1 MLSINTLISFRGRY
15 KLSLITAIILG
26 IFQGIAEFLPISS
39 SGHLVILQTIFDVDQ
54 GDIFLPVMLHLG
66 TLISIV
72 IVFYKDIAAIVVSSF
87 QIVGDIFKRGKII
100 LDTDS
105 KKMAIMIIVG
115 TIPTG
120 LIGVLF
126 NDFFEG
132 LYKSLVAVGIALIV
146 TGFLLMISEKTNSG
160 NKGIREMTIL
170 DAIIVGICQGFAII
184 PGISRSGSTIVG
196 GLFRGFNTKLA
207 TKFSF
212 LMAIPVILGATLLEA
227 VKVLTGSNPVVL
239 SIPLF
244 IGVLLS
250 AATGVIAIKVLIKAL
265 QKGKL
270 YYFSYYVWAVG
281 SILII
286 SQLI

>member
-1 MLSINTLISFRGRY
+1 MLSINTLILFRGRY
-15 KLSLITAIILG
+15 EVSLITAIILG

-39 SGHLVILQTIFDVDQ
+39 SGHLVILQTIFDADQ
-54 GDIFLPVMLHLG
+54 GDVFLPVMLHLG

-72 IVFYKDIAAIVVSSF
+72 IVFYKDIVAIVVSSF
-87 QIVGDIFKRGKII
+87 QIVSEVFTKKKII
-100 LDTDS
+100 LDTES
-105 KKMAIMIIVG
+105 KKLAVMVIVG

-120 LIGVLF
+120 LIGILF
-126 NDFFEG
+126 EDFFVG
-132 LYKSLVAVGIALIV
+132 LYKSLLAVGIALIV

-160 NKGIREMTIL
+160 KKGIRDMTIK
-170 DAIIVGICQGFAII
+170 DAIIVGLFQGFAII

-227 VKVLTGSNPVVL
+227 VKVITGSNTIVL

-244 IGVLLS
+244 VGVLLS
-250 AATGVIAIKVLIKAL
+250 AVTGVIAIKVLIKAL
-265 QKGKL
+265 EKGKL

-281 SILII
+281 LILII
-286 SQLI
+286 SQFI

>member
-1 MLSINTLISFRGRY
+1 M
-15 KLSLITAIILG
+15 SLITAIILG

-39 SGHLVILQTIFDVDQ
+39 SGHLVILQTIFDANQ

-72 IVFYKDIAAIVVSSF
+72 IVFYKDIAAIVVASL
-87 QIVGDIFKRGKII
+87 QIISEVFTKKKIV
-100 LDTDS
+100 LDTEP
-105 KKMAIMIIVG
+105 KKLAIMVLIG

-120 LIGVLF
+120 LIGILF
-126 NDFFEG
+126 EDFFTG

-160 NKGIREMTIL
+160 KKGLRDMSIL
-170 DAIIVGICQGFAII
+170 DAIIVGIFQGFAII

-212 LMAIPVILGATLLEA
+212 LMAIPAILGATLLEA
-227 VKVLTGSNPVVL
+227 VKVITGNNPIAF
-239 SIPLF
+239 STPLF
-244 IGVLLS
+244 IGVFLS
-250 AATGVIAIKVLIKAL
+250 AMTGVIAIKVLIKAL
-265 QKGKL
+265 EKGKL

-281 SILII
+281 LILII